1 MNMRDEVVVIL
12 AAIVTG
18 ALFWALCGKATWF
31 IGHDDG
37 QAYERYME
45 SMMENGMC
53 PDIYGYG
60 RGDNENMES
69 DTDCHSYDDI
79 VFYASVL
86 VSRELWAGRRWEHD
100 VYEIGDIGKRIFR
113 RRRICL

>member
-18 ALFWALCGKATWF
+18 ALFWALCGKAAWF

-53 PDIYGYG
+53 LDIYGYG
-60 RGDNENMES
+60 WGAIMKTWKVILIVTVMMILYFMLLFWSVANYGLEGGGNMM
-69 DTDCHSYDDI
+69 
-79 VFYASVL
+79 FM
-86 VSRELWAGRRWEHD
+86 R
-100 VYEIGDIGKRIFR
+100 
-113 RRRICL
+113 